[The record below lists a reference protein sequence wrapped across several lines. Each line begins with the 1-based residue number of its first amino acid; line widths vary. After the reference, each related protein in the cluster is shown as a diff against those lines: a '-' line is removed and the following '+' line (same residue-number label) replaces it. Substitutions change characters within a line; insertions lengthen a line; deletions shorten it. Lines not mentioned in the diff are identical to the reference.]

1 MRMHE
6 KVSVIM
12 PTYNCGPYIA
22 ESIRSVQAQTYEN
35 WELLIVDDCSTD
47 NTRSEVELFLEDHRI
62 RYFCLPKNEGP
73 AAARTE
79 ALRQVQ
85 GDYVAFLDSDDIW
98 HPEKLMC
105 QLAFMRK
112 NGYFFTCTAY
122 RKIDESGY
130 HLDTIILP
138 HKSVGYW
145 KTYFLSN
152 PIGNSTVI
160 YDRRHFGDRQ
170 VPMILKRNDFA
181 LWLQLLRD
189 GSVCYGMEDVLTNYR
204 VRSQSV
210 SSGKLRLAKYHWELY
225 RRVEKKSLIVSALG
239 MLSWAVVKG
248 TGLGLRIHKYGENT
262 HGR

>member
-1 MRMHE
+1 MIIQE
-6 KVSVIM
+6 KVSIIM

-22 ESIRSVQAQTYEN
+22 DSIRSVQAQTYEN
-35 WELLIVDDCSTD
+35 WELFVVDDCSTD
-47 NTRSEVELFLEDHRI
+47 NTRSEVEAFLKDPRI
-62 RYFCLPKNEGP
+62 HYFCLPKNGGP
-73 AAARTE
+73 AAARNE
-79 ALRQVQ
+79 ALRQAR
-85 GDYVAFLDSDDIW
+85 GEYIAFLDSDDVW
-98 HPEKLMC
+98 LPEKLMC
-105 QLAFMRK
+105 QLVFMRE
-112 NGYFFTCTAY
+112 NDYFFTCTGY
-122 RKIDESGY
+122 RKMDENG
-130 HLDTIILP
+130 HLSDTMILP

-145 KTYFLSN
+145 KTYYLSN

-189 GSVCYGMEDVLTNYR
+189 GSVCYGMEDILTNYR

-210 SSGKLRLAKYHWELY
+210 SSTKLRLAKYHWELY
-225 RRVEKKSLIVSALG
+225 RRVEKKSLLTSALG

-248 TGLGLRIHKYGENT
+248 TGFGLRIYRSEEHT